1 MPYFPPLADPFISFP
16 SLFMSIT
23 DKGAAAEAVSPE
35 QDAANAAKASSDK
48 DITPTG
54 DAQPGQHDWQ
64 KRANDSKKEAL
75 KMLEVQVDM
84 VLENPEY
91 LEKLASKDRH
101 LAETVSKR
109 LTIDGAPAQSLEQA
123 LEAITGQAPARRR
136 DTPQMAKAV
145 DEEELLAKVEA
156 RQEKKRANEEV
167 KKALEGLPEAA
178 RKLALE
184 KWDKKSEANWSPE
197 RVREEAEM
205 VMEWAKSKAG
215 APAKRDL
222 SIASLA
228 SSGRSVPAAAQEDSG
243 RKEKSDKLA
252 AELKKHG
259 WQF

>member
-1 MPYFPPLADPFISFP
+1 
-16 SLFMSIT
+16 MSIT
-23 DKGAAAEAVSPE
+23 DKGAAAMAVSPE
-35 QDAANAAKASSDK
+35 QDAANAAKASSEK

-91 LEKLASKDRH
+91 LEKLATKDRH
-101 LAETVSKR
+101 LAETVAKR

-123 LEAITGQAPARRR
+123 LEAIGAVPAPKPKAPA
-136 DTPQMAKAV
+136 MAKAV
-145 DEEELLAKVEA
+145 DEDALLEKVEA
-156 RQEKKRANEEV
+156 RQELKRAQDEV
-167 KKALEGLPEAA
+167 KKALEGLPESA
-178 RKLALE
+178 RKLAQE
-184 KWDKKSEANWSPE
+184 KWEKKSDPKWDAD
-197 RVREEAEM
+197 RVREESEL
-205 VMEWAKSKAG
+205 VIEWAKSKAG

-222 SIASLA
+222 ALASLA
-228 SSGRSVPAAAQEDSG
+228 SSGRSVPAAAKDDSG

-252 AELKKHG
+252 SELKKYG